1 LVEERGVARVT
12 IQQIADSMKMSTGHL
27 SRVYRRTTGMTLET
41 YLIRQRVE
49 LAKRMLLDPR
59 LNIAEVAELCGFCN
73 PAYFASVFKK
83 YALCTP
89 RRFASQPQV
98 WKPFSL
104 SRNHAEAAMD

>member
-1 LVEERGVARVT
+1 
-12 IQQIADSMKMSTGHL
+12 
-27 SRVYRRTTGMTLET
+27 
-41 YLIRQRVE
+41 
-49 LAKRMLLDPR
+49 
-59 LNIAEVAELCGFCN
+59 VAELCGFCN